1 MQMAERPNSHDTNTL
16 NTLLTDLKESAF
28 TSFAII
34 DLDNVKKNYQ
44 ILVQQAPRSIIAA
57 AVKAD
62 AYGLG
67 DLEVTEVL
75 YEEGARHFFA
85 ATYEEGVTLK
95 RHFKDTNIYV
105 LYGPQEGNCAGFKK
119 NNLIPVLNSLDQVRL
134 WIDETTK
141 SRKDYPAFL
150 HVDTGMH
157 RLGLSQEEF
166 KIFDTKK
173 IMYSFSLQGIM
184 SHLACADEIH
194 HPFNQIQ
201 LDRFLNIKEKIPEI
215 AASLANS
222 AGIFLDSKYHFDMVR
237 PGIALYGGNPTS
249 HLPNPMN
256 NVLQLYAKILQIKK
270 VNKGD
275 SIGYNAT
282 FVAPH
287 AMTIGIIAY
296 GYGDGFLRAAG
307 NRGEV
312 YYKGQYLRILGR
324 ISMDLMAIDLTPVL
338 SMEPEIDDL
347 VELIG
352 QHLSLDKVAHFM
364 GTIHYEVLTSLK
376 DRMYRFYMK

>member
-1 MQMAERPNSHDTNTL
+1 MQLDKKPQSNHIDS
-16 NTLLTDLKESAF
+16 LLTDLKESSF

-34 DLDNVKKNYQ
+34 DLENIKKNYQ
-44 ILVQQAPRSIIAA
+44 ILAQKAPNSIVAP

-75 YEEGARHFFA
+75 YEEGARHFFV
-85 ATYEEGVTLK
+85 ATYDEGYLLK
-95 RHFKDTNIYV
+95 KHFKDANIYV

-134 WIDETTK
+134 WIDETIK

-150 HVDTGMH
+150 HVDTGMN
-157 RLGLSQEEF
+157 RLGLTAEEF

-184 SHLACADEIH
+184 SHLACAEDAKN
-194 HPFNQIQ
+194 PLNQIQ
-201 LDRFLNIKEKIPEI
+201 LDRFLNVKDKIPEI

-222 AGIFLDSKYHFDMVR
+222 SGIFLDSKYHFDMVR
-237 PGIALYGGNPTS
+237 PGIALYGGNPTP
-249 HLPNPMN
+249 HLSNPMN

-270 VNKGD
+270 INKGD
-275 SIGYNAT
+275 SVGYGAT
-282 FVAPH
+282 FVAEHP
-287 AMTIGIIAY
+287 MTIGIIAY
-296 GYGDGFLRAAG
+296 GYADGLLRSAS

-312 YYKGQYLRILGR
+312 YYKGQYLKILGR
-324 ISMDLMAIDLTPVL
+324 VSMDLMAIDLTPVL

-352 QHLSLDKVAHFM
+352 QHLSLDKVAGYM
-364 GTIHYEVLTSLK
+364 GTINYEVLTSLR

>member
-1 MQMAERPNSHDTNTL
+1 MQMAEKPNSHDTNTL
-16 NTLLTDLKESAF
+16 NSLLLDLKESAF

-34 DLDNVKKNYQ
+34 DLENIKKNYQ
-44 ILVQQAPRSIIAA
+44 ILAQKASHSIIAA

-75 YEEGARHFFA
+75 YEEGARHFFV

-95 RHFKDTNIYV
+95 KYFKDSNIYV

-119 NNLIPVLNSLDQVRL
+119 HNLIPVLNSLDQVRL

-150 HVDTGMH
+150 HVDTGMN
-157 RLGLSQEEF
+157 RLGLTQEEF
-166 KIFDTKK
+166 KIFDNKK

-184 SHLACADEIH
+184 SHLACAED
-194 HPFNQIQ
+194 PKNPLNQIQ
-201 LDRFLNIKEKIPEI
+201 LDRFLNIKNKIPEI
-215 AASLANS
+215 AASFANS
-222 AGIFLDSKYHFDMVR
+222 AGIFLDPKYHFDMVR
-237 PGIALYGGNPTS
+237 PGIALYGGNPTPN
-249 HLPNPMN
+249 LPNPMN
-256 NVLQLYAKILQIKK
+256 NILQLYAKILQIKK
-270 VNKGD
+270 INKGD
-275 SIGYNAT
+275 SVGYGAT

-287 AMTIGIIAY
+287 AMTIGIISY
-296 GYGDGFLRAAG
+296 GYADGLLRSAS

-312 YYKGQYLRILGR
+312 YYKGQYLKILGR
-324 ISMDLMAIDLTPVL
+324 VSMDLMAVDLTPIL
-338 SMEPEIDDL
+338 SLEPEIDDL

-352 QHLSLDKVAHFM
+352 QHLSLDKVADFM
-364 GTIHYEVLTSLK
+364 GTIHHEVLTSLR